1 MKKILILN
9 GGKNFGHS
17 KGELNDTMTTVAK
30 QHLLDLNHEVK
41 VTSIDAGYDI
51 GDEINKWM
59 WADIIIQQTPAWWM
73 GVPWIVKKYI
83 DEVFTI
89 GHGRLYQS
97 DGRSRQ
103 NSDHKYG
110 SGGLLQE
117 KQYMLSVTWNA
128 PTEAFTDPNQFFEGA
143 GVDGV
148 YLAMHKAHQ
157 FLGMKPLT
165 TFMSNDVIKNPTIDH
180 DIKRYKE
187 HLDTFFTM

>member
-73 GVPWIVKKYI
+73 EVPWIVKKIY
-83 DEVFTI
+83 
-89 GHGRLYQS
+89 R
-97 DGRSRQ
+97 
-103 NSDHKYG
+103 
-110 SGGLLQE
+110 
-117 KQYMLSVTWNA
+117 
-128 PTEAFTDPNQFFEGA
+128 
-143 GVDGV
+143 
-148 YLAMHKAHQ
+148 
-157 FLGMKPLT
+157 
-165 TFMSNDVIKNPTIDH
+165 
-180 DIKRYKE
+180 
-187 HLDTFFTM
+187 